1 MNFFFDLALNIYIV
15 IHLNYILAALSETYK
30 DYSLEKLTATLV
42 CASVFDIVLNAAM
55 YLKGFGALK
64 THRVTVFNQYMW
76 LMLAT
81 IFSRIIIGY
90 FNILHLVM
98 FVMKVILYL
107 YSRLVQSM
115 LFIILLLPAPE
126 LRANA

>member
-1 MNFFFDLALNIYIV
+1 
-15 IHLNYILAALSETYK
+15 
-30 DYSLEKLTATLV
+30 
-42 CASVFDIVLNAAM
+42 M
-55 YLKGFGALK
+55 YYKGFVALK
-64 THRVTVFNQYMW
+64 SHKVTDFNQYMW
-76 LMLAT
+76 ILLGT

-115 LFIILLLPAPE
+115 LMVILLLPPPA
-126 LRANA
+126 LGLQINN